1 MKVCEIFESI
11 QGEST
16 YSGLPCFF
24 VRLTGC
30 NLRCTYCDTAYAYE
44 GGEEIGEEEII
55 ERAVRSHLDLVCVT
69 GGEPLVQAG
78 VFSLVPGLI
87 DRGFTVLVETNG
99 SMSIAGMDRR
109 AVVIMDMKTPKS
121 GMSDRMDL
129 GNLKRLKRSDQ
140 LKFVIADR
148 GDYEWA
154 RDMIVNRDLPDLCT
168 VLMSP
173 AFGLLHPRNLVR
185 WILEDRLS
193 VRLNLQLHKY
203 IFGPHERGV

>member
-1 MKVCEIFESI
+1 MIVCEIFESI

-24 VRLTGC
+24 VRLAGC
-30 NLRCTYCDTAYAYE
+30 NLRCTYCDTIYAYE
-44 GGEEIGEEEII
+44 GGEELGVEEII
-55 ERAVRSHLDLVCVT
+55 DRAERSRLGLVCIT
-69 GGEPLVQAG
+69 GGEPLLQTD

-99 SMSIAGMDRR
+99 SMSISGMDRR
-109 AVVIMDMKTPKS
+109 AVMIMDMKTPKS

-129 GNLKRLKRSDQ
+129 GNLKLLKRSDQ

-148 GDYEWA
+148 GDYTWA
-154 RDMIVNRDLPDLCT
+154 RDMVVGRDLQDLCT
-168 VLMSP
+168 VLLSP
-173 AFGLLHPRNLVR
+173 AFRLLDPRDLVR
-185 WILEDRLS
+185 WILEDRLR

>member
-1 MKVCEIFESI
+1 MIVCEIFESI

-24 VRLTGC
+24 VRLAGC
-30 NLRCTYCDTAYAYE
+30 NLRCTYCDTIYAYE
-44 GGEEIGEEEII
+44 GGEELGVEEII
-55 ERAVRSHLDLVCVT
+55 DRAERSRLGLVCIT
-69 GGEPLVQAG
+69 GGEPLLQTD

-99 SMSIAGMDRR
+99 SMSISGMDRR
-109 AVVIMDMKTPKS
+109 AVMIMDMKTPKS

-129 GNLKRLKRSDQ
+129 GNLKLLKRSDQ

-148 GDYEWA
+148 GDYIWA
-154 RDMIVNRDLPDLCT
+154 RDMVVGRDLQDLCT
-168 VLMSP
+168 VLLSP
-173 AFGLLHPRNLVR
+173 AFGLLDPRDLVR
-185 WILEDRLS
+185 WILEDRLR

>member
-1 MKVCEIFESI
+1 MIVCEIFESI

-24 VRLTGC
+24 VRLAGC
-30 NLRCTYCDTAYAYE
+30 NLRCTYCDTIYAYE
-44 GGEEIGEEEII
+44 GGEELGIEDII
-55 ERAVRSHLDLVCVT
+55 DRAERSRLGLVCIT
-69 GGEPLVQAG
+69 GGEPLLQTD

-99 SMSIAGMDRR
+99 SMSISGMDRR
-109 AVVIMDMKTPKS
+109 AVMIMDMKTPKS

-129 GNLKRLKRSDQ
+129 GNLKLLKRSDQ

-148 GDYEWA
+148 GDYIWA
-154 RDMIVNRDLPDLCT
+154 RDMVVGRDLQDLCT
-168 VLMSP
+168 VLLSP
-173 AFGLLHPRNLVR
+173 AFGLLDPRDLVR
-185 WILEDRLS
+185 WILEDRLR